1 MVNGVSKK
9 VPHSPLIILM
19 LRITLLALAY
29 VVAGRLS
36 LLLAIP
42 PGFVSGLFLPMGI
55 ALGAVLIWGFPM
67 ALGVFLGSTVLNI
80 SVSPDQSVS
89 LPAVLV
95 AAEIACGSTLASV
108 VGALLI
114 RRYVG
119 FPNSLTDERKIFA
132 FFALGGPVA
141 TSLSA
146 SVGVLTLYL
155 NGIIPVKQMLY
166 SWWTWWIGD
175 AIGVLIAAP
184 LMCVLFAEPRHV
196 WHGRRLTVG
205 IPLVVSS
212 LIVVAV
218 FVMSSNNE
226 QKKLHIQFEQQARL
240 VSGAVDGGL
249 SSVAYTLATLRGLFV
264 ASEQV
269 TRDEFSRYIDQ
280 VIIEKYGVSG
290 FAWNQRVLH
299 NNRTDYEA
307 SHFYIKEK
315 DSVGVFVAAPERAEY
330 IAITYVEP
338 LQKNALILGFNAASD
353 PVRNKALIRARDTG
367 HFAMTSPLQLLQDDA
382 MSPGVVV
389 YYPVYERAY
398 SISTVLERQE
408 LLRGYATAIVRTN
421 DLIHSVLTPFSSGDY
436 QLHIVDVTEVGNP
449 QVFYREGE
457 FEMPAYARD
466 LVFNQE
472 VSAGGRQLLIS
483 VAPTEKFLTE
493 HVSLQSW
500 FVLAG
505 GLLFCSLLGGFLLL
519 ISGRT
524 QHISN
529 LVEQRTKELAAIL
542 ENAVE
547 SILVVDEQGHIEKAN
562 PAAAALFKY
571 PLPQFLALHI
581 ADLVPV
587 LQQGFDLHGDD
598 LTTSYLRETQ
608 GRCSD
613 GNDLEIELSISPVVI
628 QERKFFTFIIHDA
641 TAKRKVDRLKSE
653 FISTVSHEL
662 RTPLTSIK
670 GALGIVLSGSW
681 GEISDKIRDL
691 LIIASNNVE
700 RLTRLVND
708 ILDVDKLEFGNLVL
722 NTKCSAIYPLLQ
734 QSIEQNQGYGTRYGV
749 HLQLDTPDD
758 TAMQG
763 LANIDPHRFLQVM
776 ANLLSNAI
784 KFSYLDG
791 VVRVQLTRYDG
802 TLKVSVIDE
811 GQGIADDFRQRIF
824 QRFAQVDSS
833 STRRRDG
840 TGLGL
845 SITKAIVERMGGKI
859 DYYSAVGKG
868 SCFFITLPLADGSF
882 PPEIT

>member
-1 MVNGVSKK
+1 MVTGVYNKTLR
-9 VPHSPLIILM
+9 SPVVLM
-19 LRITLLALAY
+19 ALRIVLLTLTYLA
-29 VVAGRLS
+29 AGRLS

-42 PGFVSGLFLPMGI
+42 PGFVSGIFLPMGI

-67 ALGVFLGSTVLNI
+67 AIGVFLGSTLLNI
-80 SVSPDQSVS
+80 SVNADPSIS
-89 LPAVLV
+89 LPSVLV

-119 FPNSLTDERKIFA
+119 FPDSLTDERKIFA

-155 NGIIPVKQMLY
+155 NSIIPAKQMLY

-184 LMCVLFAEPRHV
+184 LVCVLFAEPRHF
-196 WHGRRLTVG
+196 WRGRQFTVG
-205 IPLVVSS
+205 IPLAVSS

-226 QKKLHIQFEQQARL
+226 QKKLSAQFEQQARL
-240 VSGAVDGGL
+240 VSVAVNEGL
-249 SSVAYTLATLRGLFV
+249 SSVAYTLATLHGLFV
-264 ASEQV
+264 ASEHV
-269 TRDEFSRYIDQ
+269 TRSEFSQYIEQ
-280 VIIEKYGVSG
+280 VVIEKHGVSG
-290 FAWNQRVLH
+290 FSWNQRVLH
-299 NNRTDYEA
+299 ADRADYEA

-315 DSVGVFVAAPERAEY
+315 DSSGDFINAPQRDEY

-338 LQKNALILGFNAASD
+338 WQQNAVILGFNVASD
-353 PVRNKALIRARDTG
+353 PERTEALIRARDSG
-367 HFAMTSPLQLLQDDA
+367 HFAMTQPLQLLQDEKI
-382 MSPGVVV
+382 SPGAVV
-389 YYPVYERAY
+389 YFPVYERMN
-398 SISTVLERQE
+398 STSSLADRRDSLV
-408 LLRGYATAIVRTN
+408 GYVTAIVRTN
-421 DLIHSVLTPFSSGDY
+421 DLIHSVLTPFSSGDH
-436 QLHIVDVTEVGNP
+436 QLHIVDVTDVDNHEVFFQQAQTQLP
-449 QVFYREGE
+449 D
-457 FEMPAYARD
+457 YAQE
-466 LVFNQE
+466 LVFRQE
-472 VSAGGRQLLIS
+472 ISVGGRRLLIS
-483 VAPTEKFLTE
+483 VAPTEKFLAE

-519 ISGRT
+519 ISGRA
-524 QHISN
+524 QHIRN
-529 LVEQRTKELAAIL
+529 LVELRTKELAAIL

-562 PAAAALFKY
+562 PAAAMLFKY
-571 PLPQFLALHI
+571 PLPQFSALHI
-581 ADLVPV
+581 ADLIPV
-587 LQQGFDLHGDD
+587 LRQGFSAQGDD
-598 LTTSYLRETQ
+598 LTTSYLRETL

-613 GNDLEIELSISPVVI
+613 GSDLDIELSVSPVAI
-628 QERKFFTFIIHDA
+628 HERKFFTFIIHDA

-670 GALGIVLSGSW
+670 GALGIVLSGSL
-681 GEISDKIRDL
+681 GEMANKIRDL
-691 LIIASNNVE
+691 LVIANNNAE

-722 NTKCSAIYPLLQ
+722 NTKRCALYPLLQ
-734 QSIEQNQGYGTRYGV
+734 QSIEQNEGYAARYGV
-749 HLQLDTPDD
+749 SLQLEVPDD
-758 TAMQG
+758 AVMQSTAN
-763 LANIDPHRFLQVM
+763 LDAHRFLQVM

-791 VVRVQLTRYDG
+791 EVHVRLTQDG
-802 TLKVSVIDE
+802 HDVTVSVIDE

-833 STRRRDG
+833 DTRRRDG

-859 DYYSAVGKG
+859 GYHSTVGKG
-868 SCFFITLPLADGSF
+868 SCFYITLPTA
-882 PPEIT
+882 

>member
-1 MVNGVSKK
+1 MVTAVYNKA
-9 VPHSPLIILM
+9 PRSPAAMLV
-19 LRITLLALAY
+19 LRIVLLTLAY

-55 ALGAVLIWGFPM
+55 ALGAVLIWGSPM
-67 ALGVFLGSTVLNI
+67 AIGVFLGSILLNI
-80 SVSPDQSVS
+80 SVDPDSPIS
-89 LPAVLV
+89 LPAILV
-95 AAEIACGSTLASV
+95 AAEIACGSALASV

-119 FPNSLTDERKIFA
+119 FPDSLTDERKIFA
-132 FFALGGPVA
+132 FFALGGPIA

-155 NGIIPVKQMLY
+155 NSIIPAKQMLY

-175 AIGVLIAAP
+175 AIGVLIATP
-184 LMCVLFAEPRHV
+184 LVCVLFAEPRHF
-196 WHGRRLTVG
+196 WRGRQLTVG
-205 IPLVVSS
+205 IPLAVSS

-226 QKKLHIQFEQQARL
+226 QKKLSAQFEQQARL
-240 VSGAVDGGL
+240 VSVAVNEGL

-269 TRDEFSRYIDQ
+269 TRAEFSHYIEQ
-280 VIIEKYGVSG
+280 VVIEKQGVSG
-290 FAWNQRVLH
+290 FSWNQRVLH
-299 NNRTDYEA
+299 KDRADYEA
-307 SHFYIKEK
+307 ANFYIKEK
-315 DSVGVFVAAPERAEY
+315 DSNSAFIVAPERMDY
-330 IAITYVEP
+330 IVITYVEP
-338 LQKNALILGFNAASD
+338 WQQNAAILGFDAASD
-353 PVRNKALIRARDTG
+353 PERTEALVRARDSG
-367 HFAMTSPLQLLQDDA
+367 HFAMTQPLQLLQDEKI
-382 MSPGVVV
+382 SPGVVM
-389 YYPVYERAY
+389 YFPVYERLN
-398 SISTVLERQE
+398 STSSLVDRRES
-408 LLRGYATAIVRTN
+408 LLGYATAIVRTN

-436 QLHIVDVTEVGNP
+436 QLHIVDVTDAGNP
-449 QVFYREGE
+449 EVFYRGAQA
-457 FEMPAYARD
+457 MLSAYAQE
-466 LVFNQE
+466 LVFHQE
-472 VSAGGRQLLIS
+472 VSVGGRRLLIS
-483 VAPTEKFLTE
+483 VAPTEKFLAE

-519 ISGRT
+519 ISGRA
-524 QHISN
+524 QHIRN
-529 LVEQRTKELAAIL
+529 LVELRTKELAAIL

-547 SILVVDEQGHIEKAN
+547 SILVVDEQGHVEKAN
-562 PAAAALFKY
+562 PAAAILFKY
-571 PLPQFLALHI
+571 PLLQFPALHI

-587 LQQGFDLHGDD
+587 LRQAFNMQSDN
-598 LTTSYLRETQ
+598 LTTSYVHETL

-613 GNDLEIELSISPVVI
+613 GSDVDIELSISPVAI
-628 QERKFFTFIIHDA
+628 HERKFFTFIIHDA
-641 TAKRKVDRLKSE
+641 TAKRKVDRLKTE

-670 GALGIVLSGSW
+670 GALGIVLSGRV
-681 GEISDKIRDL
+681 GEMADKIRDL
-691 LIIASNNVE
+691 LVIANNNAE

-722 NTKCSAIYPLLQ
+722 NTKRIAVYPLLQ
-734 QSIEQNQGYGTRYGV
+734 QSIEQNQGYAARYGV
-749 HLQLDTPDD
+749 HLQLDVPDD
-758 TAMQG
+758 AVMQCTAN
-763 LANIDPHRFLQVM
+763 LDAHRFMQVM

-791 VVRVQLTRYDG
+791 RVQVRLTRDG
-802 TLKVSVIDE
+802 HELTVSVIDE

-833 STRRRDG
+833 DTRRRDG

-859 DYYSAVGKG
+859 DYRSTVGKG
-868 SCFFITLPLADGSF
+868 SCFFITLPTA
-882 PPEIT
+882 

>member
-1 MVNGVSKK
+1 MAMGLHTK
-9 VPHSPLIILM
+9 VLCSPATVVV
-19 LRITLLALAY
+19 LRILLLALAY
-29 VVAGRLS
+29 VAAGRLS

-67 ALGVFLGSTVLNI
+67 AIGVFLGSTLLNI
-80 SVSPDQSVS
+80 SISPASSIS
-89 LPAVLV
+89 LPVVLI
-95 AAEIACGSTLASV
+95 AAEIACGSTVASLA
-108 VGALLI
+108 GTLLI

-146 SVGVLTLYL
+146 SIGVLTLYG
-155 NGIIPVKQMLY
+155 NGLIPAEHMLY

-175 AIGVLIAAP
+175 AIGVLIATP
-184 LMCVLFAEPRHV
+184 LVCVLFAEPRHF
-196 WHGRRLTVG
+196 WRGRRLTVG
-205 IPLVVSS
+205 VPLVVSS
-212 LIVVAV
+212 LVVVAV
-218 FVMSSNNE
+218 FIMSSNNE
-226 QKKLHIQFEQQARL
+226 QKKLNDQFEQQARL
-240 VSGAVDGGL
+240 VSGAVDTGL
-249 SSVAYTLATLRGLFV
+249 SSVVYTLATLRGLFV

-269 TRDEFSRYIDQ
+269 TRAEFSHYVDQ
-280 VIIEKYGVSG
+280 VVIEKHGVSG

-299 NNRTDYEA
+299 ADRLNYETA
-307 SHFYIKEK
+307 HFSIKEK
-315 DSVGVFVAAPERAEY
+315 NSSDAFIPAPERTEY
-330 IAITYVEP
+330 IVITYVEP
-338 LQKNALILGFNAASD
+338 WQKNSFILGFNAASD
-353 PVRNKALIRARDTG
+353 PVRSEALIRARDGG
-367 HFAMTSPLQLLQDDA
+367 HFAMTQPLQLLQDET

-389 YYPVYERAY
+389 YYPVYARGQ
-398 SISTVLERQE
+398 STSTRLERYE
-408 LLRGYATAIVRTN
+408 SLIGYATAIVRTN
-421 DLIHSVLTPFSSGDY
+421 DLIHSVLTPFASGDY
-436 QLHIVDVTEVGNP
+436 QLHIADVTDAEKS
-449 QVFYREGE
+449 QVFYRTNEIDL
-457 FEMPAYARD
+457 PAYAQE

-472 VSAGGRQLLIS
+472 IFVGGRRLLIS
-483 VAPTEKFLTE
+483 IGPTQKFLRE

-524 QHISN
+524 QHITN

-547 SILVVDEQGHIEKAN
+547 SILVVDEQGLIQKAN
-562 PAAAALFKY
+562 PAAAQLFKY
-571 PLPQFLALHI
+571 PLLQFSALHI

-587 LQQGFDLHGDD
+587 LRHGFNVQSDD
-598 LTTSYLRETQ
+598 LTTSYMRETL

-613 GNDLEIELSISPVVI
+613 GGDLEIELSISPVAI
-628 QERKFFTFIIHDA
+628 HERKFFTFIIHDA

-670 GALGIVLSGSW
+670 GALGIVLSGSL
-681 GEISDKIRDL
+681 GEMADKIRDL
-691 LIIASNNVE
+691 LVIASNNAE
-700 RLTRLVND
+700 RLARLVND

-722 NTKCSAIYPLLQ
+722 NIKRSALYPLLQ
-734 QSIEQNQGYGTRYGV
+734 QSIEQNQGYAARYGV
-749 HLQLDTPDD
+749 HLQLEPPGE
-758 TAMQG
+758 AVMQCA
-763 LANIDPHRFLQVM
+763 ANIDTDRFLQVM

-791 VVRVQLTRYDG
+791 VVRVQLTLDG
-802 TLKVSVIDE
+802 RELTVSVTDQ

-833 STRRRDG
+833 DTRRRDG

-845 SITKAIVERMGGKI
+845 SITKSIIERMGGKI
-859 DYYSAVGKG
+859 DYQSMLGKG
-868 SCFFITLPLADGSF
+868 SRFYFTLPIAK
-882 PPEIT
+882 